1 MTSSPLRE
9 RFYGALDKQNPAMR
23 RGMAGLLAV
32 ALALLK
38 MHHGVFLL
46 LGSFIRIIAKI
57 FAQGFEDA

>member
-1 MTSSPLRE
+1 M
-9 RFYGALDKQNPAMR
+9 DKQNPAMR
-23 RGMAGLLAV
+23 RGMAGLLAA